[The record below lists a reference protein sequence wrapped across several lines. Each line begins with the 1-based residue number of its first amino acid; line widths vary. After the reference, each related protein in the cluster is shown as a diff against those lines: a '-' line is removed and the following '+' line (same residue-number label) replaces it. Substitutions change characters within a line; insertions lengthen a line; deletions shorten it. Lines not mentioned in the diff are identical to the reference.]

1 MQENNER
8 RNPFLLAPVVTLA
21 VLVVFGILSFIPFEK
36 SLVAYI
42 VGIGS
47 ALIVFSGLIFAAF
60 RLRGRKWWDSCTQSR
75 AKGGLPICLFA
86 AGIMMVQSAM
96 IRSFLIGDVYNY
108 RTYSFYGISLDVYTD
123 SIGLFILIFV
133 LLAVLPAVWEGIL
146 FRGFLMHEYRYGG
159 VLVSALVSSLLYA
172 MIGVSFAEFPIHFLN
187 GVLLCAVVFLTGNVA
202 FSILAHSLYG
212 LFVLSFEKYFM
223 FIAAETPS
231 LSFLILATIGL
242 FCVICF
248 CGSAE
253 KILRTRGESED
264 RMPIRCKRGKLPIV
278 LWDIFAA
285 PMIWAD
291 VCFFML
297 IGILHIFL
305 DV

>member
-8 RNPFLLAPVVTLA
+8 RNPFLLAPAVTLA
-21 VLVVFGILSFIPFEK
+21 VLVVFGVLSFIPFEK
-36 SLVAYI
+36 GLVAYI
-42 VGIGS
+42 VGVGS
-47 ALIVFSGLIFAAF
+47 ALTVFGGLVFAAF

-75 AKGGLPICLFA
+75 ARGGWTICLSA
-86 AGIMMVQSAM
+86 AGVMMVQSAM

-108 RTYSFYGISLDVYTD
+108 RTYSFYGISLDVHTD
-123 SIGLFILIFV
+123 SFGLFVLIFV
-133 LLAVLPAVWEGIL
+133 LLAVLPAIWEGIL

-159 VLVSALVSSLLYA
+159 VLVSALISSLLYA
-172 MIGVSFAEFPIHFLN
+172 MTGISFSEFPIYFLN

-202 FSILAHSLYG
+202 FSILAHFLYG
-212 LFVLSFEKYFM
+212 LFALSFEKYFM

-231 LSFLILATIGL
+231 LSFLIMAAIGL
-242 FCVICF
+242 FCVFCL

-253 KILRTRGESED
+253 KILRARGESED

-278 LWDIFAA
+278 LWDIFSA
-285 PMIWAD
+285 PVIWAD
-291 VCFFML
+291 VCCFVL

-305 DV
+305 EV